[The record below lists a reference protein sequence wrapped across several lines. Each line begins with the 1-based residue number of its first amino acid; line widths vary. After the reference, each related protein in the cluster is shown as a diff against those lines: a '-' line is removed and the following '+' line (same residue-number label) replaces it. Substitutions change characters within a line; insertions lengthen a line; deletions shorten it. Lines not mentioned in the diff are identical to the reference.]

1 MKKRSIVVSG
11 HATSIS
17 MEDAFWKTL
26 GEIAEDRKLSLSAV
40 ITQIDQ
46 ERSTSNL
53 SSAIRLFILHEL
65 QHKIVSIQA
74 DPSKRL

>member
-26 GEIAEDRKLSLSAV
+26 GEIAEDRKLSLNAL

-53 SSAIRLFILHEL
+53 SSAIRLFILQEL
-65 QHKIVSIQA
+65 QQKIETIQA
-74 DPSKRL
+74 GPSKRL

>member
-17 MEDAFWKTL
+17 MEDAFWNTL
-26 GEIAEDRKLSLSAV
+26 GDIAEERKISLSAL

-53 SSAIRLFILHEL
+53 SSAIRLFILHEM
-65 QHKIVSIQA
+65 QHKIAAIQA
-74 DPSKRL
+74 DPSKRP

>member
-17 MEDAFWKTL
+17 MEDAFWNTL
-26 GEIAEDRKLSLSAV
+26 GDIAEERKISLSAL

-53 SSAIRLFILHEL
+53 SSAIRLFVLHEM
-65 QHKIVSIQA
+65 QQKIAAIPTS
-74 DPSKRL
+74 PSKHP

>member
-17 MEDAFWKTL
+17 MEDAFWNTL
-26 GEIAEDRKLSLSAV
+26 GDIAEERKISLSAL

-53 SSAIRLFILHEL
+53 SSAIRLFVLHEM
-65 QHKIVSIQA
+65 QQKIASIPTN
-74 DPSKRL
+74 PSKHP

>member
-17 MEDAFWKTL
+17 MEDAFWTSL
-26 GEIAEDRKLSLSAV
+26 GDIAKERKISLSAL

-53 SSAIRLFILHEL
+53 SSAIRLFVLHEM
-65 QHKIVSIQA
+65 QQKIASIPTN
-74 DPSKRL
+74 PSKHP

>member
-17 MEDAFWKTL
+17 MEDAFWTSL
-26 GEIAEDRKLSLSAV
+26 GDIAKERKISLSAL

-53 SSAIRLFILHEL
+53 SSAIRLFVLHEM
-65 QHKIVSIQA
+65 QQKIAVIPTS
-74 DPSKRL
+74 PSKHP

>member
-17 MEDAFWKTL
+17 MEDAFWNTL
-26 GEIAEDRKLSLSAV
+26 GDIAEERKISLSAL
-40 ITQIDQ
+40 ITQVDQ

-53 SSAIRLFILHEL
+53 SSAIRLFVLHEM
-65 QHKIVSIQA
+65 QQKIAAIPTS
-74 DPSKRL
+74 PSKHP